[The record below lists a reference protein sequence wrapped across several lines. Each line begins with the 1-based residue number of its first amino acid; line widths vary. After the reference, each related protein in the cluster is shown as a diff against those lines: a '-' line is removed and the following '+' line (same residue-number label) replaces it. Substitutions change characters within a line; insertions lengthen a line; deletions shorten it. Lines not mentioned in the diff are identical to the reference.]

1 MSSNRG
7 YVLLGIF
14 IIAAFLT
21 PPDAISQSFMAVP
34 MYLLYELGIVASRIM
49 LKEKLAERA
58 KEEQESAGT

>member
-21 PPDAISQSFMAVP
+21 PAGRHFAELHGGPDVPAV
-34 MYLLYELGIVASRIM
+34 
-49 LKEKLAERA
+49 
-58 KEEQESAGT
+58 